1 MLVRVLVPVS
11 MSVLVLLLVLVPV
24 SMSVIVLLLVFILVS
39 VFMLSVLIFAEARL
53 FVLILGLVFIC

>member
-11 MSVLVLLLVLVPV
+11 MSVLVLLLVLV
-24 SMSVIVLLLVFILVS
+24 SMSVFVSLPVLILVS

-53 FVLILGLVFIC
+53 FVLILGSVFIC